1 MSVTIDIEQFD
12 NGISI
17 KWEDTEGRDE
27 AIVALDAD
35 KESAIGKT
43 IWDDIKHA
51 MDAALTNTVRMKIEY
66 LVFFD
71 EDKENYDQ

>member
-1 MSVTIDIEQFD
+1 MSVTIDVEQFD

-17 KWEDTEGRDE
+17 KWEDSEGHME
-27 AIVALDAD
+27 GIVALDAD
-35 KESAIGKT
+35 KESAIGKM
-43 IWDDIKHA
+43 IWSDIKNA

-71 EDKENYDQ
+71 EDKGKL

>member
-17 KWEDTEGRDE
+17 KWEDTEGHDNE

-35 KESAIGKT
+35 KESAIGKM
-43 IWDDIKHA
+43 IWDDIKTA
-51 MDAALTNTVRMKIEY
+51 MDVALTNKVRMKIEY

-71 EDKENYDQ
+71 EDKGTS

>member
-17 KWEDTEGRDE
+17 KWDDTEGHDNE

-35 KESAIGKT
+35 KESAIGKM
-43 IWDDIKHA
+43 IWDDIKTA
-51 MDAALTNTVRMKIEY
+51 MDVALTNKVRMEIKY
-66 LVFFD
+66 LVFF
-71 EDKENYDQ
+71 EEKSK

>member
-17 KWEDTEGRDE
+17 KWKDSENHDPE
-27 AIVALDAD
+27 ALVALDKD
-35 KESAIGKT
+35 KENAIGNM
-43 IWDDIKHA
+43 IWYDIKRA
-51 MDAALTNTVRMKIEY
+51 MDSALTNKVRMEIKY

-71 EDKENYDQ
+71 EDKGKL

>member
-1 MSVTIDIEQFD
+1 MSVTIDVEQFD

-17 KWEDTEGRDE
+17 KWEDSEGHDNE

-35 KESAIGKT
+35 KESAIGKM

-71 EDKENYDQ
+71 EDKGKL

>member
-17 KWEDTEGRDE
+17 KWDDTEGHDYE

-35 KESAIGKT
+35 KESAIGKM
-43 IWDDIKHA
+43 IWDDIKTA
-51 MDAALTNTVRMKIEY
+51 MDVALTNKVRMEIKY

-71 EDKENYDQ
+71 EDKGKL